1 MITDTVRSARAGSA
15 PVAAAC
21 SAAALL
27 CASLAVGAEE
37 LTVASFVSP
46 QHPMSKWI
54 DAWAEDLAARSDGEL
69 SFRVLHGAQMGPP
82 PKYYDLAAKGQVDVA
97 WVLHGATPGR
107 FELTEI
113 SNMPFLFCSAEQAT
127 AVLNDARLRD
137 EYLDPEHRG
146 VRVLMDFMHPP
157 GQVNLA
163 KGDVETAADLQGLAI
178 RPASRSVGDYITA
191 LGGKPV
197 GLPPTAMAEALQKG
211 TIDGTFIDYGGAA
224 LAYQLGPYLESVSE
238 VYAYTSSFALVMN
251 PRTYDGL
258 SEKSQG
264 LIDESFEGKEAEIGQ
279 LWDGVDSVGK
289 QALVDQGVRINV
301 VEGEALETFRS
312 VGESV
317 TEDYVSALDA
327 DGKPGTE
334 VLALMRTLIDEV
346 GPVGCD
352 R

>member
-1 MITDTVRSARAGSA
+1 MFTGRT
-15 PVAAAC
+15 
-21 SAAALL
+21 AAALAL
-27 CASLAVGAEE
+27 ALAAASPLVAHAKE
-37 LTVASFVSP
+37 LTVATFVSP
-46 QHPMSKWI
+46 QHPMSKWL
-54 DAWAEDLAARSDGEL
+54 DAWAEDLSAHSDGEL
-69 SFRVLHGAQMGPP
+69 TFRVLHGAQMGPP
-82 PKYYDLAAKGQVDVA
+82 PKYYDLAAKGQADIT

-127 AVLNDARLRD
+127 KVLNDVRLRA

-163 KGDVETAADLQGLAI
+163 KGDAKSAADLKGLAI
-178 RPASRSVGDYITA
+178 RPASRSVGAFITA
-191 LGGKPV
+191 LGAKPV

-258 SEKSQG
+258 SEASRA
-264 LIDESFEGKEAEIGQ
+264 LIDESFTGREAEIGQ
-279 LWDGVDSVGK
+279 LWDGVDAVGK
-289 QALVDQGVRINV
+289 QALVDLGVRINV
-301 VEGEALETFRS
+301 IEGDALETFRTI
-312 VGESV
+312 GDTV
-317 TEDYVSALDA
+317 TSDYVTGLD
-327 DGKPGTE
+327 DKGKPGTE
-334 VLALMRTLIDEV
+334 VLELMRTLADEV

-352 R
+352 HGA